1 MAEPTTLIGLGA
13 LMVTNTSAIILAAL
27 KERKR
32 SRKESMN
39 NKDLKEVKDMVEGIN
54 GKVNGID
61 KVMTKVKTCMEGMQ
75 SNCAKTTG
83 RFEQAINDNRKEILD
98 LSKRRRK

>member
-32 SRKESMN
+32 SKKESMN
-39 NKDLKEVKDMVEGIN
+39 NKDLKEVKDIVEGIN

-61 KVMTKVKTCMEGMQ
+61 KVIIKVKTCMEGMQ
-75 SNCAKTTG
+75 GNCAKTTS